1 MKKHQITLAITAL
14 ILIACSPDEIK
25 THTPISTQV
34 TLLSIPPTST
44 PPSVTPATQLI
55 ERTVLTFD
63 QLMNSFDPSS
73 PVDDGAFA
81 MPEDAKPFM
90 KIQSTPAWRIYS
102 SLRDCNRITQP
113 IQPDSTY

>member
-1 MKKHQITLAITAL
+1 VKKHQITLAITAL

-34 TLLSIPPTST
+34 IPTST
-44 PPSVTPATQLI
+44 HPISTVTQATQLI